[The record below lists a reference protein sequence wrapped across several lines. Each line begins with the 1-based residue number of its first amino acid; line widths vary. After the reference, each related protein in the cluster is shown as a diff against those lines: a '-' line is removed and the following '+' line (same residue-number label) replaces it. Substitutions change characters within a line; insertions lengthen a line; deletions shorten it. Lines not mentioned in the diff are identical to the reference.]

1 MIYLSTG
8 EVAKLLHIS
17 KRTLQNWLKLQ
28 KINIPQKANN
38 GYYLWST
45 ADVQLAQQY
54 KVYIE
59 STTNYIIGTGNAKN
73 GL

>member
-8 EVAKLLHIS
+8 EVAKLLGIS

-28 KINIPQKANN
+28 KIDSPQKANN

-45 ADVQLAQQY
+45 ADIQSAQQY
-54 KVYIE
+54 KLVFRSI
-59 STTNYIIGTGNAKN
+59 
-73 GL
+73 